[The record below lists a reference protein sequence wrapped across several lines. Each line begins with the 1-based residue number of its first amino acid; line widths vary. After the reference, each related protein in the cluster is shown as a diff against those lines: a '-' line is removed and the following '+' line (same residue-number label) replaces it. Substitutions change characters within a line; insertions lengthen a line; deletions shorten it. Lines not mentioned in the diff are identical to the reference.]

1 MTGVFFSFN
10 SIRLKPDVPLQKLQL
25 SVLTET
31 QHLICHPV
39 TKLEEIVEPTLKIFK
54 AEQVSRSH
62 PRATTSIADTGLERC
77 TRGAI
82 EPTKT
87 TLLQHVFYK
96 CLPDVGHVTTTV
108 HTLSQHYSPK
118 KHLMSLSSASSMTSS
133 LQERFAEVQHNESL
147 PQFLGPWPAY
157 LLTIHRLINK
167 RRRYHK
173 LFATPSFV
181 VLTSSLTT
189 HLGAFQ
195 SINRPESKHDLGP

>member
-87 TLLQHVFYK
+87 HAAPTCVLRMSARCWARHDDRPCSFATLQSKETSHVA
-96 CLPDVGHVTTTV
+96 L
-108 HTLSQHYSPK
+108 L
-118 KHLMSLSSASSMTSS
+118 
-133 LQERFAEVQHNESL
+133 R
-147 PQFLGPWPAY
+147 QF
-157 LLTIHRLINK
+157 ND
-167 RRRYHK
+167 
-173 LFATPSFV
+173 LFATRAV
-181 VLTSSLTT
+181 C
-189 HLGAFQ
+189 
-195 SINRPESKHDLGP
+195 